1 MTARD
6 VVYISIILLV
16 TALFLFIGNFLTNT
30 VMDKALAHPV
40 LNSSQGAVDAYNSV
54 KTQANKLDYVYFAYF
69 IGLFLGLMI
78 TGWLIGGNP
87 IFMFFYVIILIFA
100 VLISPI
106 LTNVF
111 GSFIST
117 PAISATSNNFPIT
130 IFIMQHLPL
139 LMTVMGMLGLLVMFA
154 RANYGGTQQ

>member
-106 LTNVF
+106 LKQMLRQPLTKMRS
-111 GSFIST
+111 GSPKI
-117 PAISATSNNFPIT
+117 
-130 IFIMQHLPL
+130 PL
-139 LMTVMGMLGLLVMFA
+139 LRSGSKAIVMNAALS
-154 RANYGGTQQ
+154 NIIWP